1 MPRALLGESAL
12 GMPCREESCFGDF
25 VVGVVFTLR
34 CLELIKKVF
43 GITSRAHVAK
53 TRVSEDAVS
62 PLQDW
67 KFKVQQ
73 VPVTMPVV
81 IEIVSD
87 SEEERM

>member
-1 MPRALLGESAL
+1 VPRAPL
-12 GMPCREESCFGDF
+12 GMPCREETCFGDS
-25 VVGVVFTLR
+25 VVGVTFTLR
-34 CLELIKKVF
+34 CLELIKRVF
-43 GITSRAHVAK
+43 GITSRENVAQ
-53 TRVSEDAVS
+53 TRVSEDAVQA

-87 SEEERM
+87 SEEERT